1 MSDEIRVRIA
11 PSPTGKLHIGNARTG
26 LFNYLFA
33 RNNGGKFILR
43 IDDTDKQRSTEEAE
57 QAIYDGFRWL
67 GIEWDEGPSKGGNL
81 GPYRQSER
89 SDLYRSAID
98 RLLESGNAYYC
109 FCAKEEIA
117 DKRTRA
123 EKAHEIY
130 RYDNKCRDISLVE
143 ARNRIANGE
152 TAVIRL
158 RIPDDLVIT
167 FNDLVREEV
176 VVKSEAFD
184 DFVIVK
190 PNGDPLYNLAT
201 VIDDHEMKISHV
213 LRGQDHLTNTS
224 KQILI
229 YNALGYDLPTFGHF
243 SLIMDKNR
251 KKLSKRTGSVN
262 ISEFMS
268 DGFLS
273 QATTNFI
280 ALLGWSPGDD
290 REKMT
295 MGEMI
300 EAFNMQRVQKSDA
313 IFDTEKLLWLN
324 GTYLRDMSLEELTK
338 ALKPFLRDADLPV
351 DDVSHEWLLK
361 VVALE
366 QERIKVF
373 SEAPEVFEFF
383 FKDLPYEKDLLTKK
397 TKKTEEE
404 VADALKLVKER
415 LSSLTTWSEPELES
429 ACRQLVEELGWK
441 TGQLFMPIRVAVT
454 GRKATPPLFDTIEVL
469 GRDLSLK
476 RIDKAV
482 QLLTV

>member
-1 MSDEIRVRIA
+1 MSEEIRVRIA

-33 RNNGGKFILR
+33 RSNNGKFILR
-43 IDDTDKQRSTEEAE
+43 VDDTDRQRSTKEAE
-57 QAIYDGFRWL
+57 HAIYDGFNWL
-67 GIEWDEGPSKGGNL
+67 GIQWDEGPDKGGDY

-89 SDLYRSAID
+89 IDLYRSVINA
-98 RLLESGNAYYC
+98 LLESGNAYYC
-109 FCAKEEIA
+109 FCSKDEIA
-117 DKRTRA
+117 EKRTKG

-130 RYDNKCRDISLVE
+130 RYDNKCRDITLDQ
-143 ARNRIANGE
+143 ARKRIANGE
-152 TAVIRL
+152 TPVIRL
-158 RIPDDLVIT
+158 RIPEGLVIT
-167 FNDLVREEV
+167 FNDLVRDEV

-229 YNALGYDLPTFGHF
+229 YNALGYDLPMFGHF

-262 ISEFMS
+262 VDEFKNQ
-268 DGFLS
+268 GFLP
-273 QATTNFI
+273 QAMTNFI
-280 ALLGWSPGDD
+280 ALLGWSPGDN

-295 MGEMI
+295 MNEMI
-300 EAFNMQRVQKSDA
+300 ETFSMQRVQKSDA

-324 GTYLRDMSLEELTK
+324 GMYLRDMSLEQLTED
-338 ALKPFLRDADLPV
+338 LIPFLREARLPV
-351 DDVSHEWLLK
+351 DDVSKDWLLK
-361 VVALE
+361 IVALE

-373 SEAPEVFEFF
+373 SEAPDVFEFF
-383 FKDLPYEKDLLTKK
+383 FKDLPYDKTLLTKK
-397 TKKTEEE
+397 TKKTDGE
-404 VADALKLVKER
+404 VAEALKLVKKR
-415 LSSLTTWSEPELES
+415 LSSLSKWSESELES
-429 ACRQLVEELGWK
+429 ACRQMVEELGWK

-454 GRKATPPLFDTIEVL
+454 GRKATPPLFDTMEVL
-469 GRDLSLK
+469 GRDLSLN

-482 QLLTV
+482 ELLTV